1 MGSEPRKE
9 RRRLVPIRSHLILQ
23 KPPLCEQIPSRAAS
37 ASAAIAALGRRRLR
51 CGVDCFVA
59 ALLAMTS
66 AGPSPAALR
75 RGLLRRYAP
84 RNDDRWA
91 VAAALR
97 RGLLRRYAPSNDDRW
112 AVAGRNFSVDC
123 FVVIARRK
131 TGVFRRPAVTCSF
144 CPCGQELE
152 VHYQWHPYFGSKV
165 AVRRVEQRA
174 SGQFLKVLGPAG
186 VVVSM
191 AGGCSIQ

>member
-1 MGSEPRKE
+1 MRLRGAVEKEKRRAGAADDSVNRDALAVNRMGSEPRKE

-23 KPPLCEQIPSRAAS
+23 EPPLRHQIPSGAAS

-112 AVAGRNFSVDC
+112 AVAGRNSAW
-123 FVVIARRK
+123 IA
-131 TGVFRRPAVTCSF
+131 S
-144 CPCGQELE
+144 
-152 VHYQWHPYFGSKV
+152 S
-165 AVRRVEQRA
+165 
-174 SGQFLKVLGPAG
+174 S
-186 VVVSM
+186 
-191 AGGCSIQ
+191 